1 MNKFLVHLSLADLL
15 TALLTLLPE
24 IAWTLTSPLFHGGDL
39 VCRTVKFLQMLGPY
53 LSSFLLCVTSIDRY
67 RAICRPFKS
76 KQTNVGYSNPRNYK
90 CDISFRHLLGL
101 LGLLHWPAVCP
112 KFSFSKGH
120 NLESATE
127 VQMIKTDLS
136 VRLSSSVSGSSIY
149 FKFTKNQER
158 TLR

>member
-1 MNKFLVHLSLADLL
+1 MNTFLVHLSVADLL

-76 KQTNVGYSNPRNYK
+76 KHTNVGYIENP
-90 CDISFRHLLGL
+90 
-101 LGLLHWPAVCP
+101 
-112 KFSFSKGH
+112 
-120 NLESATE
+120 
-127 VQMIKTDLS
+127 
-136 VRLSSSVSGSSIY
+136 
-149 FKFTKNQER
+149 
-158 TLR
+158 

>member
-1 MNKFLVHLSLADLL
+1 MNTFLVHLSLADLL

-101 LGLLHWPAVCP
+101 LGQLHWPAACP
-112 KFSFSKGH
+112 KFSFFKGH
-120 NLESATE
+120 NLEFATE
-127 VQMIKTDLS
+127 VQMMKNEPQISNCQAQCHGQLL
-136 VRLSSSVSGSSIY
+136 V
-149 FKFTKNQER
+149 KFTKHQER